1 MIMDKEILLI
11 SDKESFMT
19 NAIRDNLRG
28 AGYEVFFC
36 TPTVVELNKTKKTAV
51 APLHLGDYVE
61 GAGEGLTFLKDKIVE
76 DEARLFMVGSNEEIK
91 AARVFIPDAVITRTF
106 ERPLNVKLLVEA
118 MNETSELIEA
128 ESEKKRILVVDDDPV
143 MLRTIKGWLEGE
155 YQVTMVNSGMNAITY
170 LAKNKPDLILLDYEM
185 PVVTGAKVLE
195 MIRSELSTASLPVI
209 FLPSKGDREAVM
221 EVLKL
226 KPEGY
231 LLKTMTP
238 GEILKALEDFC
249 AKQKGKDLRG
259 L

>member
-1 MIMDKEILLI
+1 MEKELLLI

-19 NAIRDNLRG
+19 NAIKDNLTS
-28 AGYEVFFC
+28 AGFGVGFC
-36 TPTVVELNKTKKTAV
+36 SPYVNELNKISKYPIV
-51 APLHLGDYVE
+51 LLYLGDYVDKV
-61 GAGEGLTFLKDKIVE
+61 GEGLTYLKDRIVE
-76 DEARLFMVGSNEEIK
+76 DEARLFMVGSNDEIK
-91 AARVFIPDAVITRTF
+91 SARAFLPDAIITRTF
-106 ERPLNVKLLVEA
+106 ERPLNVKDLAEA

-128 ESEKKRILVVDDDPV
+128 EGEKKRILVVDDDPV
-143 MLRTIKGWLEGE
+143 MLRTIKGWLEGT

-195 MIRSELSTASLPVI
+195 MIRSEVTTASLPVI
-209 FLPSKGDREAVM
+209 FLTSKSDKESVM

-238 GEILKALEDFC
+238 GEILQSLEDFFV
-249 AKQKGKDLRG
+249 KQKSRS
-259 L
+259 

>member
-1 MIMDKEILLI
+1 MEKEILLI

-19 NAIRDNLRG
+19 NAIRHNLKS
-28 AGYEVFFC
+28 AGFDTAFC
-36 TPTVVELNKTKKTAV
+36 APGVNELSRAEKRPIV
-51 APLHLGDYVE
+51 LLYLGEYVE
-61 GAGEGLTFLKDKIVE
+61 RVGEGLTYLKDKILE
-76 DEARLFMVGSNEEIK
+76 DEARLFIVGSSEEIK
-91 AARVFIPDAVITRTF
+91 NARAFIPDGIISRTF

-118 MNETSELIEA
+118 MNETSEIMDK

-143 MLRTIKGWLEGE
+143 MLRTIKGWLEGV

-209 FLPSKGDREAVM
+209 FLTSKGDRESVM

-238 GEILKALEDFC
+238 GEIMKALEEFFL
-249 AKQKGKDLRG
+249 KQKADRI
-259 L
+259 